1 MWFCYLGDLPKFLR
15 ARLPQ
20 VKATGGGFL
29 RPRYVAA
36 MLVALLLNPQSG
48 LAAETFSFRLPS
60 FGGNPQSSAYYLTL
74 LENQKRQQEE
84 SVELTSVEKFRADL
98 ERRLLS
104 SLASDVVSQI
114 FGDGAAESGSFTAGG
129 LTVSFETV
137 NGEVIVAITDG
148 ITTTVIT
155 VPGL

>member
-1 MWFCYLGDLPKFLR
+1 MRVCYLGNLPKFPGVR
-15 ARLPQ
+15 HPQ
-20 VKATGGGFL
+20 VKASGEGFL
-29 RPRYVAA
+29 RPRYAA
-36 MLVALLLNPQSG
+36 AVLVVSLLNPQPG
-48 LAAETFSFRLPS
+48 LTTETFSFRLPS
-60 FGGNPQSSAYYLTL
+60 FGGNPQTSAYYLTL

-84 SVELTSVEKFRADL
+84 TVELTSVEKFRADI

-104 SLASDVVSQI
+104 TLASDVVSQI

-148 ITTTVIT
+148 ITTTVVT